1 MNPLYNLGMRAFDA
15 GISLGALKSEK
26 IKKLR
31 IGQKEAIDYLRGKI
45 RPGQPYVWIHAASL
59 GEFEQGRPLIEKIRR
74 ENSDVRI
81 LLTFFSPSGYEVRK
95 NFSEV
100 DAVCYLPLDVKSRVK
115 EFLDVVNPRMAVFVK
130 YEF

>member
-59 GEFEQGRPLIEKIRR
+59 GEFEQGRRLSEFPCKDTAYFLL
-74 ENSDVRI
+74 SVR
-81 LLTFFSPSGYEVRK
+81 LRG
-95 NFSEV
+95 
-100 DAVCYLPLDVKSRVK
+100 A
-115 EFLDVVNPRMAVFVK
+115 
-130 YEF
+130 

>member
-74 ENSDVRI
+74 GLGKPGFASAADMER
-81 LLTFFSPSGYEVRK
+81 RK
-95 NFSEV
+95 LCS
-100 DAVCYLPLDVKSRVK
+100 AKVKT
-115 EFLDVVNPRMAVFVK
+115 
-130 YEF
+130 